1 MSKTEKDKYTIRG
14 KKKISVRLS
23 ENDLEGLEK
32 VRLSGEFKDI
42 SEAVRWVIHFTVA
55 MLRIIPLAVI
65 EGFTRTDTKM
75 EKVKQDDTMEKP
87 LRDFIKQDMNGVSD
101 PDTKHQ

>member
-14 KKKISVRLS
+14 KKRLSARLS

-32 VRLSGEFKDI
+32 VRVSGDFEDT
-42 SEAVRWVIHFTVA
+42 STAVRWCIHFTVA

-65 EGFTRTDTKM
+65 EGFTRTEAENDQM
-75 EKVKQDDTMEKP
+75 EVPPEQ
-87 LRDFIKQDMNGVSD
+87 IQ
-101 PDTKHQ
+101 KH

>member
-32 VRLSGEFKDI
+32 VRVSGDFVDT
-42 SEAVRWVIHFTVA
+42 STAVRWVIHFTVA

-65 EGFTRTDTKM
+65 EGFTRTDAGM
-75 EKVKQDDTMEKP
+75 EEVKPDDQMDASTQEVQKP
-87 LRDFIKQDMNGVSD
+87 
-101 PDTKHQ
+101 

>member
-14 KKKISVRLS
+14 KKRITVRLS

-32 VRLSGEFKDI
+32 IRVSGEFKDI

-55 MLRIIPLAVI
+55 MLRIIPLALV
-65 EGFTRTDTKM
+65 EGFTRTDAET
-75 EKVKQDDTMEKP
+75 ESVKQDDTMDTSTEKVQEP
-87 LRDFIKQDMNGVSD
+87 
-101 PDTKHQ
+101 

>member
-32 VRLSGEFKDI
+32 VRVSGDFKDI
-42 SEAVRWVIHFTVA
+42 SEAVRWVIHFTIA
-55 MLRIIPLAVI
+55 MLRIIPLAVV
-65 EGFTRTDTKM
+65 EGFTRTDAEMK
-75 EKVKQDDTMEKP
+75 EVEPDDTVEVAP
-87 LRDFIKQDMNGVSD
+87 QEIQE
-101 PDTKHQ
+101 P